1 MYKTVLAYI
10 ALIFV
15 VAISASAQS
24 DPLQQQILQ
33 AMTGKTPVPE
43 KKPGV
48 IRIGISMPATEMG
61 KDFTMADTP
70 MAVMNTLQIALTED
84 KIETVVLDS
93 ALPEKEAK
101 LKQCDYVF
109 VSKVTRKKGGGG
121 FGGMMGL
128 GMLAAGAGMIPGAGG
143 IVGSVAASAASTAIS
158 AATLSGGFK
167 SKDEVTFEYRISG
180 VDGSVLIPS
189 TSTKQKAKKDGED
202 VLTPQIA
209 TAAKAT
215 VEKITLPKAQ

>member
-1 MYKTVLAYI
+1 MYKTLSALI

-15 VAISASAQS
+15 AAISVSAQV
-24 DPLQQQILQ
+24 DPVQQQTLQ
-33 AMTGKTPVPE
+33 AMSGKAQVAE

-70 MAVMNTLQIALTED
+70 MAVMNTLQVALTED
-84 KIETVVLDS
+84 KIETVILDS

-128 GMLAAGAGMIPGAGG
+128 GMLAGAAGMIPGVGG

-158 AATLSGGFK
+158 AASISGGFK
-167 SKDEVTFEYRISG
+167 SKDEVSFEFRVSS
-180 VDGSVLIPS
+180 VDGSVVIPS

-209 TAAKAT
+209 AAANAT
-215 VEKITLPKAQ
+215 IEKLPKSSQN